1 MEEREHAEVHRFCR
15 GPQPLRLCLCLT
27 CLVLNPSKAS
37 GNILCWSP
45 ISIPGPGVQSS
56 RCRLSSCPS
65 CKKLCSNLRR
75 LGKLAT
81 SRSLPQPPATSRNL
95 QPWNAEGEGKANRAE
110 VATASTAL
118 DVLGVFTGEASVT
131 AGIGEA
137 PRSRERRTP
146 IRFLESRSRSR
157 GRAAVVIR

>member
-81 SRSLPQPPATSRNL
+81 SRSLPQPPATSSLGTRK
-95 QPWNAEGEGKANRAE
+95 AKGKQT
-110 VATASTAL
+110 V
-118 DVLGVFTGEASVT
+118 
-131 AGIGEA
+131 
-137 PRSRERRTP
+137 PRSRRHPPPGTCWASSPARPQSPPASGRR
-146 IRFLESRSRSR
+146 
-157 GRAAVVIR
+157 RAPVSAGLQSDFWRAEAEAEAELLL